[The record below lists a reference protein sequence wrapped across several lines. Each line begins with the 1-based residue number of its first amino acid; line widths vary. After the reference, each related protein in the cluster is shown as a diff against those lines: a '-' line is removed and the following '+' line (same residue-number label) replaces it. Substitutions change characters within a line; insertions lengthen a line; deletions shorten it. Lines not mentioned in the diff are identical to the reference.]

1 MTTTRIPSTVAVFT
15 ENADVTA
22 DYVVRELNER
32 GVTVFR
38 CDPGDFPVTIAMA
51 ARSGACWTGR
61 LDAGGRSL
69 ALDDVV
75 CAWWRRPNR
84 MEPDSRAAEPAWA
97 AREAR
102 AGFHGLMSV
111 LPWLNRPDDIRR
123 AEHKPLQLAAAAVVG
138 LAVPPTLLT
147 NDPDEVRAF
156 AKEHGELI
164 YKPLCSGGLSDHR
177 MIYASRVAPDAVDD
191 GVRLSAHLFQPEIPK
206 DHELRVTLVDD
217 RPFVARID
225 ATSDAA
231 RRDWR
236 ADYASLTYTADE
248 LPAGLLG
255 KLRAYAHRMR
265 LRFLAAD
272 IIVTPAGDHVFLE
285 ANPNGQ
291 WVWIE
296 DATGLPIAA
305 AIADALEGRTP

>member
-1 MTTTRIPSTVAVFT
+1 MATTVAVFT
-15 ENADVTA
+15 ADADVTA
-22 DYVVRELNER
+22 DYVIRELNER
-32 GVTVFR
+32 GVNVFR
-38 CDPGDFPVTIAMA
+38 CDPGDFPATVTMA

-61 LDAGGRSL
+61 LDAGGRCL

-84 MEPDSRAAEPAWA
+84 TEPDARSAEPEWS

-102 AGFHGLMSV
+102 AGFHGLMAV

-123 AEHKPLQLAAAAVVG
+123 AEHKPLQLAVAAAVG
-138 LAVPPTLLT
+138 LAPPPTLLT

-156 AKEHGELI
+156 AKEHGPLI

-177 MIYASRVAPDAVDD
+177 MIYASTVAPDTVDD
-191 GVRLSAHLFQPEIPK
+191 GVRLTAHLFQPEIPK
-206 DHELRVTLVDD
+206 DHELRVTLVDG
-217 RPFVARID
+217 RAFAARID
-225 ATSDAA
+225 AASDDA

-236 ADYASLTYTADE
+236 ADYTSLSYTAAE
-248 LPAGLLG
+248 LPGAVLD
-255 KLRAYAHRMR
+255 KLRAYAQRLR

-272 IIVTPAGDHVFLE
+272 MIVTPAGDHVFLE

-291 WVWIE
+291 WAWIE